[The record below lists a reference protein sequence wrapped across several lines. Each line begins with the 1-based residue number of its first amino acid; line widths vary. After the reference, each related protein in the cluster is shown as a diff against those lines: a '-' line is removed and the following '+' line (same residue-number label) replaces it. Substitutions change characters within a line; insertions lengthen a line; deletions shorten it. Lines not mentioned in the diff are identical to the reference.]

1 MISRTVFVFDCW
13 GLLTVPYHK
22 EQYHVNN
29 ICIIYA
35 KVYGALGQSLM
46 EPSFVNLPF
55 SSQPTTCVHNFSTV
69 KQAQISR

>member
-13 GLLTVPYHK
+13 GLLTVPYHE

-46 EPSFVNLPF
+46 EPPLSIFLSLHSLRLV
-55 SSQPTTCVHNFSTV
+55 STTSE
-69 KQAQISR
+69 Q